1 LDELICGLQIGD
13 NVVWQID
20 DIEDYR
26 HFVEPFV
33 RKSIA
38 EGRQIV
44 YIRFGDHA
52 PLVKPGNN
60 ITIYELD
67 AREGFEAFSTK
78 LHKVIEEKGEGVY
91 YVFDCLTDLLKAWA
105 TDLMIGNFF
114 KITCPYLFVLNTIA
128 YFSIIRNRHSFL
140 TIARIRET
148 TQLLIDIYRDKGKR
162 FIHPLKVWSR
172 YTPTMFL
179 PHLEEGDKFIPLT
192 GSADVA
198 RLFSDMGQRSASSTK
213 QNLDYWDQLFLKAE
227 ELMRKRGAGEKQKA
241 LVERL
246 SKILMT
252 RDERFLGL
260 VEQYFDLEDL
270 VRIKS
275 RLIGTGFLGGKA
287 VGMLLARKILEKS
300 PKVDWS
306 QLLEPHDSFYIGSD
320 VFYTYIVQ
328 NGWWKLRM
336 KQKTK
341 EGYFKVASEMKSLLL
356 KGEFPREIRE
366 QFEKMMESFGQS
378 PVIVRSS
385 SLLEDGFGN
394 AFAGKYESVFC
405 ANQGSPEER
414 YEQFAQ
420 AVRRIY
426 ASTMNVDA
434 LAYRLQRGLDQHD
447 EQMALLVQRVSGAYH
462 KHCFFPD
469 VGGVGISFNTFV
481 WKEDMDP
488 KAGMLRVVF
497 GLGTRAVNRVER
509 DYPRIVA
516 LDEPLLKPHSGMEET
531 KRFSQHYVDLINV
544 RERKFETQPL
554 DKVAND
560 NPAMTG
566 FDRLAVVDFGD
577 SDESSAGGRAR
588 GETKHWVLTFDSLL
602 SDKTF
607 TGAMSRMMK
616 TLERAYAY
624 PVEIEFTVNFMRDG
638 NYQINLLQCRPLQA
652 KGLGKKVDIPKRLD
666 PKKVFFSSKGG
677 FLGGSILQP
686 IRRLIYVDP
695 KGYSELSLSSKYD
708 IARLVGA
715 LNKQV
720 EDRNLLPTFLLGP
733 GRWGTKMPSLGVPVS
748 FSEINN
754 ITALGELSFAGAQ
767 CVPELSFGT
776 HFFQDLMES
785 SIFYVAIFTESKDV
799 LFHPGKILDCPNALK
814 KLAPEYAKY
823 SKVVTVAELETQKV
837 RLMAD
842 ILTQRVVLFS

>member
-1 LDELICGLQIGD
+1 
-13 NVVWQID
+13 
-20 DIEDYR
+20 
-26 HFVEPFV
+26 
-33 RKSIA
+33 
-38 EGRQIV
+38 
-44 YIRFGDHA
+44 
-52 PLVKPGNN
+52 
-60 ITIYELD
+60 
-67 AREGFEAFSTK
+67 
-78 LHKVIEEKGEGVY
+78 
-91 YVFDCLTDLLKAWA
+91 
-105 TDLMIGNFF
+105 
-114 KITCPYLFVLNTIA
+114 
-128 YFSIIRNRHSFL
+128 
-140 TIARIRET
+140 
-148 TQLLIDIYRDKGKR
+148 
-162 FIHPLKVWSR
+162 
-172 YTPTMFL
+172 
-179 PHLEEGDKFIPLT
+179 
-192 GSADVA
+192 
-198 RLFSDMGQRSASSTK
+198 
-213 QNLDYWDQLFLKAE
+213 
-227 ELMRKRGAGEKQKA
+227 
-241 LVERL
+241 
-246 SKILMT
+246 
-252 RDERFLGL
+252 
-260 VEQYFDLEDL
+260 
-270 VRIKS
+270 
-275 RLIGTGFLGGKA
+275 
-287 VGMLLARKILEKS
+287 
-300 PKVDWS
+300 
-306 QLLEPHDSFYIGSD
+306 
-320 VFYTYIVQ
+320 
-328 NGWWKLRM
+328 
-336 KQKTK
+336 
-341 EGYFKVASEMKSLLL
+341 
-356 KGEFPREIRE
+356 
-366 QFEKMMESFGQS
+366 
-378 PVIVRSS
+378 
-385 SLLEDGFGN
+385 
-394 AFAGKYESVFC
+394 
-405 ANQGSPEER
+405 
-414 YEQFAQ
+414 
-420 AVRRIY
+420 
-426 ASTMNVDA
+426 
-434 LAYRLQRGLDQHD
+434 
-447 EQMALLVQRVSGAYH
+447 
-462 KHCFFPD
+462 
-469 VGGVGISFNTFV
+469 
-481 WKEDMDP
+481 
-488 KAGMLRVVF
+488 
-497 GLGTRAVNRVER
+497 
-509 DYPRIVA
+509 
-516 LDEPLLKPHSGMEET
+516 
-531 KRFSQHYVDLINV
+531 
-544 RERKFETQPL
+544 
-554 DKVAND
+554 
-560 NPAMTG
+560 MTG